1 MAKILPITC
10 NGQLV
15 AAVMPGQAIIRTDVP
30 DEDRARIEAM
40 CMYAGEVLEGRTDG
54 PYSDEDALAY
64 ADAVAARR
72 ATHPTR

>member
-1 MAKILPITC
+1 
-10 NGQLV
+10 
-15 AAVMPGQAIIRTDVP
+15 
-30 DEDRARIEAM
+30 M

-72 ATHPTR
+72 ATHPTH